1 MKNNLKSPA
10 GILRQKAEELLKK
23 NAVIAARLYSEAE
36 TLKLI
41 HELEVHQVELE
52 MQNEELRRARA
63 VAEVATSKYAD
74 LYDFAPTGY
83 FSISKTG
90 KIIELNLHGSHLL
103 GADRSKLTGR
113 QFNLF
118 VSEDTR
124 PLFNAFLL
132 RVLIAATTET
142 CEVTMVR
149 EGKQPAYVH
158 IDGIMSPDNEMYL
171 LTMVDIS
178 VHRQDE
184 AALKESEERFQ
195 LLFNKAP
202 LGYQSLD
209 GDGNFIEVNQQ
220 WLDMLGY
227 PREEVIGKWF
237 GDFLSPGYQDAFRKR
252 FPVFKAQGHIH
263 SEFEMLHK
271 DGSTLFI
278 AFDGRIGND
287 LNGNFKQ
294 THCILQDVTEV
305 RKVKETLELTR
316 QSYLDIINTVSEAI
330 YVIDEAGTF
339 IDVNKG
345 AEKMYLYDKQELVGK
360 TPADVSAPG
369 LNDLHKIQ
377 DRMQSVFQTG
387 VTEVFEFWG
396 IRKNGEVFPKE
407 VIVNRG
413 HYFGKV
419 VLVATARDITERKQA
434 DALFRDIIEKNPISI
449 QILNMDGYTIQTNS
463 AHTKLFGVKTPAD
476 YSIFK
481 DTQLLKQGLG
491 NLFDRIKQGEVVYFP
506 DSHFNVHGV
515 DPSFP
520 DVMAWIKVV
529 GFTLHDENGVPD
541 RVVLMHENITERK
554 HAEALFQ
561 DIVDKNPMSIQ
572 IVDKD
577 GCTVSGNPAYTRL
590 FGALPPP
597 GFSIFADLQGK
608 DPELGR
614 LISLAKSGEVV
625 HLPDLFYNPHDVSP
639 DFPDNPLWIRA
650 IIFPLND
657 IHGKPERFVFMHENI
672 TERKQAEIALKKKS
686 VELENFNQLMVGREI
701 KMIDLKQEINELCLR
716 LGEKAKYHIHT

>member
-1 MKNNLKSPA
+1 MKNDLKSPA
-10 GILRQKAEELLKK
+10 GILRQKAEDLLKK
-23 NAVIAARLYSEAE
+23 NAVIATRLYSEAE
-36 TLKLI
+36 TVKLI

-74 LYDFAPTGY
+74 LYDFAPAGY
-83 FSISKTG
+83 FSLSKTG
-90 KIIELNLHGSHLL
+90 KIIELNLHGSHIL
-103 GADRSKLTGR
+103 GAERSKLTGS
-113 QFNLF
+113 QFSLF
-118 VSEDTR
+118 LSEDTR
-124 PLFNAFLL
+124 PLFKAFLGRL
-132 RVLIAATTET
+132 LAGKTSET
-142 CEVTMVR
+142 CEVTLAIK
-149 EGKQPAYVH
+149 GTQPVYVH
-158 IDGIMSPDNEMYL
+158 IDGIMSPDAKVYL
-171 LTMVDIS
+171 LTVVDIS
-178 VHRQDE
+178 FHRQGED
-184 AALKESEERFQ
+184 ALKESEERFQ
-195 LLFNKAP
+195 LLFDKAP

-209 GDGNFIEVNQQ
+209 VDGNFIEVNQQ

-237 GDFLSPGYQDAFRKR
+237 GDFLSPGYQDGFRQR

-263 SEFEMLHK
+263 SEFEMVHK
-271 DGSTLFI
+271 NGSKLFI

-287 LNGNFKQ
+287 LNGKFKQ

-305 RKVKETLELTR
+305 RKIKATLEQTE

-339 IDVNKG
+339 IDVNRG
-345 AEKMYLYDKQELVGK
+345 AEKMYLYDKQDLVGK
-360 TPADVSAPG
+360 SPADVSAPG
-369 LNDLHKIQ
+369 LNDLGRIQ
-377 DRMQSVFQTG
+377 DRMQSVFETG
-387 VTEVFEFWG
+387 ITEVFEFWG

-407 VIVNRG
+407 VIVNKG
-413 HYFGKV
+413 HYFGKE

-463 AHTKLFGVKTPAD
+463 AHTKLFGVKAPAD
-476 YSIFK
+476 YSIFN

-491 NLFDRIKQGEVVYFP
+491 ELFDRIKQGEVVSFP
-506 DSHFNVHGV
+506 DSYYNVNDV

-520 DVMAWIKVV
+520 DVIAWIKAV
-529 GFTLHDENGVPD
+529 GFALHDENGLPN
-541 RVVLMHENITERK
+541 RIILMQENITERK
-554 HAEALFQ
+554 HAESLFQ

-572 IVDKD
+572 IVDKE
-577 GCTVSGNPAYTRL
+577 GFTISGNPAYTRL

-597 GFSIFADLQGK
+597 GFSIFADLEGK
-608 DPELGR
+608 DPELGK

-672 TERKQAEIALKKKS
+672 TERKQSEIALKKKS

-701 KMIDLKQEINELCLR
+701 KMIDLKKEINDLCLR
-716 LGEKAKYHIHT
+716 LGEEAKYHIHT